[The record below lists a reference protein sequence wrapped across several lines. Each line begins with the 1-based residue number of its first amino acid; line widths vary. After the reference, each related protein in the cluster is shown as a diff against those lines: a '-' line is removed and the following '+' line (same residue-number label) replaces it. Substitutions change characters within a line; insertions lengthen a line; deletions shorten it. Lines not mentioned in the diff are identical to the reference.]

1 MYYMRPVVWWLLAG
15 VVGIS
20 VIGMMFDW
28 VANNKI
34 LLILSVIPAT
44 LAKNKGKSWLLWYVY
59 AVILWPVSFIH
70 VLLSNRDR
78 YGWVGEKMAKQEET
92 SEEVQIDRQ
101 VPVVGTD
108 RLVEVPTPESHESL
122 MAELNALTGLTNVKV
137 HLESLFKSLQY
148 EAELKRRNLPPSG
161 RGTLHMV
168 FTGNPGTGKTT
179 VARLVAR
186 IFREMGIISKGT
198 FVEVDRSKLVGRYI
212 GETAQITNDQIQ
224 QALGGVLFIDEA
236 YTLHHD
242 DDPRDFGQE
251 AIETIMKA
259 MEDYR
264 DSLVVIVAGYTKEME
279 HFMEANPG
287 LKSRFSNIIEF
298 DDYQPNELVSIF
310 YSMCSKKGYIL
321 PQETKGYIE
330 LLFKGVYENKDDNFG
345 NAREVRNIF
354 EKIIT
359 AVQTRVVSSGELEH
373 KTDEEL
379 MTMLPCDITAVSR
392 ELGTS
397 IGGRL

>member
-264 DSLVVIVAGYTKEME
+264 DSLYVLSHRSNYLKPYSSRR
-279 HFMEANPG
+279 PG
-287 LKSRFSNIIEF
+287 
-298 DDYQPNELVSIF
+298 
-310 YSMCSKKGYIL
+310 
-321 PQETKGYIE
+321 
-330 LLFKGVYENKDDNFG
+330 
-345 NAREVRNIF
+345 
-354 EKIIT
+354 
-359 AVQTRVVSSGELEH
+359 
-373 KTDEEL
+373 
-379 MTMLPCDITAVSR
+379 
-392 ELGTS
+392 
-397 IGGRL
+397 